1 MVYVLSI
8 DGKPLMPTNN
18 AKARILL
25 KNKKAKVKTTK
36 PFTIQLLYV
45 TTTYTQP
52 ITLGIDPGYS
62 NIGFSAVTDK
72 KELISGTVNLL
83 QDVSKR
89 LAERKMYRNFR
100 RGRLRYRKCKNEKK
114 KGKGWL
120 APSIV
125 HKLDSHIRFVEK
137 LKKILPITKVIL
149 EVANFDIQK
158 INNPDISGKEYQEG
172 NLYGF
177 YNIRQYVFFRDDYK
191 CQNPNCKN
199 TDKQPIL
206 QEHHIIFK
214 ENGGTDKPDNLIT
227 LCTQCHT
234 PENHKKGKFLYLW
247 QTTKP
252 KLQQY
257 KAETYMSIVRW
268 RLVNALVCDCTY
280 GYITKSKRIELGLEK
295 THYNDAF
302 VIANGSSQTR
312 SIPITYKQVRRNN
325 RELEKFYDAKYIDIR
340 TREKVPANALNN
352 GRRVRN
358 KNKNSVNLRK
368 YRGEKISKGYRAL
381 KKKKRYTYQRNDLVK
396 YKGKIYR
403 VLGNQG
409 STNGVVLEGKKY
421 PSADKLTLYRFGKG
435 FSCLL

>member
-1 MVYVLSI
+1 MVYVISI
-8 DGKPLMPTNN
+8 NNEPLMPTNN

-381 KKKKRYTYQRNDLVK
+381 KKKKRYTYQANDLVK
-396 YKGKIYR
+396 YKGKIY
-403 VLGNQG
+403 VVKGSSGN
-409 STNGVVLEGKKY
+409 TNQVVLEGNKWVLVKY
-421 PSADKLTLYRFGKG
+421 ITPYRFSKG
-435 FSCLL
+435 FSV

>member
-1 MVYVLSI
+1 MVYVISI
-8 DGKPLMPTNN
+8 EGKPLMPTNN

-52 ITLGIDPGYS
+52 ITLGIDPGYQ
-62 NIGFSAVTDK
+62 NIGFSTVTDK

-83 QDVSKR
+83 PGISKR
-89 LAERKMYRNFR
+89 LAERKMYRRNR
-100 RGRLRYRKCKNEKK
+100 RQSLRYRKCKNEKK
-114 KGKGWL
+114 GKGWL
-120 APSIV
+120 APSIF

-172 NLYGF
+172 NLYG
-177 YNIRQYVFFRDDYK
+177 YQNTRSYVFFRDDYK
-191 CQNPNCKN
+191 CQNPNCKS

-206 QEHHIIFK
+206 QEHHIVFK

-227 LCTQCHT
+227 LCTKCHT

-268 RLVNALVCDCTY
+268 RLVNALVCECTY

-295 THYNDAF
+295 THNNDAF
-302 VIANGSSQTR
+302 VISGGSSQTR
-312 SIPITYKQVRRNN
+312 STPITYKQVRRNN
-325 RELEKFYDAKYIDIR
+325 RALEIFIDAKYIDIR
-340 TREKVPANALNN
+340 TREKVSANDLNN
-352 GRRVRN
+352 GRRTRN
-358 KNKNSVNLRK
+358 KNKNGENLRK
-368 YRGEKISKGYRAL
+368 YRGKKISKGCRRIRT
-381 KKKKRYTYQRNDLVK
+381 KRYFYQRNDLVK

-409 STNGVVLEGKKY
+409 NLNSLILEGKKY
-421 PSADKLTLYRFGKG
+421 PKVSSITLYRFGKG
-435 FSCLL
+435 FSCLF